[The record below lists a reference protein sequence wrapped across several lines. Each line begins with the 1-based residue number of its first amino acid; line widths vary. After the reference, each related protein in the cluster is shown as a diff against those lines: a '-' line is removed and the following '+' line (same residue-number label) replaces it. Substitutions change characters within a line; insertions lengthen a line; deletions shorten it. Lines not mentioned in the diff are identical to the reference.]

1 MTCKSESHLDKSVNT
16 LNSIS
21 GVTLVE
27 ILVVVA
33 IMGILSLILYDL
45 NLSILTSNLLIEVKN
60 DLSSQGQQAL
70 NQIKN
75 RLISS
80 RLLLA
85 DKYNK
90 STNTWTGIGSYYIG
104 LLQLATP
111 YLPLPIITPTNINPS
126 GDYCNVIARIESR
139 TVGNQTRLVT
149 LLIPSDPNQP
159 DTGLSATSIGNSI
172 LFAETLSPRR
182 IQHVAM
188 NNTIENFIVDTYRL
202 NFYYLYQKNGNEIAG
217 KNYSI
222 GLIQWESEPFVDYAQ
237 LYQIIAYLIQQG
249 MGTANTLT
257 NMLDQLRNPSTS
269 PFPEERGKLPLR
281 YAWDITN
288 AALIDITNPSTIA
301 SSIRANFYSLIYDT
315 NFTPTNNTSKA
326 LISVGSDFIIPQ
338 RQVVNLLPGL
348 ETGATQGRTPY
359 SIAFNNN
366 SNGGLSNPIPQNIP
380 HLVPI
385 RFNPYDTTSSF
396 PHPKFM
402 GGFEIGIIPN
412 TTVGYQVNLRL
423 VLMADSTILRRMSS
437 QETIVLVATRN

>member
-1 MTCKSESHLDKSVNT
+1 MTCKSGSRLDKSENLIKSV
-16 LNSIS
+16 S

-33 IMGILSLILYDL
+33 ILGILSLILYDL
-45 NLSILTSNLLIEVKN
+45 NISILTSNLFIEIKN

-70 NQIKN
+70 NRIKN

-90 STNTWTGIGSYYIG
+90 STNTWTGIGSYYIS
-104 LLQLATP
+104 LLEPSTQYP
-111 YLPLPIITPTNINPS
+111 SLPTITPLNLNPT
-126 GDYCNVIARIESR
+126 GDYCNVIPRIDSR
-139 TVGNQTRLVT
+139 IVSNQTRLVT

-182 IQHVAM
+182 IRHVAV
-188 NNTIENFIVDTYRL
+188 NNTVENFLVDTYRL
-202 NFYYLYQKNGNEIAG
+202 NFYYLYQKNGIEIAG

-222 GLIQWESEPFVDYAQ
+222 GLIQWESEPFADYAQ
-237 LYQIIAYLIQQG
+237 LRQIIAYLIQQG
-249 MGTANTLT
+249 AGTANTLT
-257 NMLDQLRNPSTS
+257 DMLDQLKNPSIS
-269 PFPEERGKLPLR
+269 PFPEERGNLPLT
-281 YAWDITN
+281 YAWDVTN
-288 AALIDITNPSTIA
+288 ATLIDTTNPSTIA
-301 SSIRANFYSLIYDT
+301 ASIRENFYNLVYNT
-315 NFTPTNNTSKA
+315 TFTPTNNTSKA
-326 LISVGSDFIIPQ
+326 LTSVGSGFIIPQ
-338 RQVVNLLPGL
+338 RQVVNLLPGI

-366 SNGGLSNPIPQNIP
+366 SSGGLSNLIPKNIP

-423 VLMADSTILRRMSS
+423 VLMADSTVLRRMSS